1 MGAKEAYMSV
11 EQIFLGP
18 GEGEIASLRGTE
30 VVFKAIGEREG
41 GGPTVIEFIAA
52 PGFSTGDHVHSKIEE
67 IFYVVDGEFNLRSGD
82 WTGRAGPG
90 TFLRV
95 APGAPH
101 GFGNPGSAP
110 ATLLLIISPA
120 GVHEAYFREL
130 AAILA
135 EPGPPDA
142 AKIADLRQRYDTLQV
157 SPLTAS

>member
-1 MGAKEAYMSV
+1 MSI
-11 EQIFLGP
+11 EQLYLPP
-18 GEGEIASLRGTE
+18 GGGETLSLRGTE
-30 VVFKAIGEREG
+30 LVLKATGEREG

-67 IFYVVDGEFNLRSGD
+67 ILYVVDGEFNLRSGE
-82 WTGRAGPG
+82 WAGRAGPG
-90 TFLRV
+90 SFVRV
-95 APGAPH
+95 PPRTAH

-120 GVHEAYFREL
+120 SAREEYFREL

-135 EPGPPDA
+135 KPGPLDTA
-142 AKIADLRQRYDTLQV
+142 AIADLRQRYDEVQV

>member
-1 MGAKEAYMSV
+1 MSI
-11 EQIFLGP
+11 EQLYLPP
-18 GEGEIASLRGTE
+18 GEGEAASLRGTE
-30 VVFKAIGEREG
+30 LVFKAIGERKG

-67 IFYVVDGEFNLRSGD
+67 IFYVVDGEFNLRSGE
-82 WTGRAGPG
+82 WAGRAGQGSYMRVPPG
-90 TFLRV
+90 T
-95 APGAPH
+95 AH

-120 GVHEAYFREL
+120 GVHEEYFREL

-135 EPGPPDA
+135 NPGPPDTA
-142 AKIADLRQRYDTLQV
+142 AIADLRRRYDTVQV